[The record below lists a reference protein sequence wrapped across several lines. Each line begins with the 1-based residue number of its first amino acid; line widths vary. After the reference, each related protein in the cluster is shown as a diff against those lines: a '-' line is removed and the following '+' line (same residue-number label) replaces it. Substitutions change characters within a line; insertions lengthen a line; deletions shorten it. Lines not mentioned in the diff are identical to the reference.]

1 MPIQRGMHLH
11 EMAVRILLYTIAT
24 TAGRYGRSIEPVL
37 SVGMDFYVRV
47 FCRVLDSKVPVN
59 DLSLQ
64 CGLVYQSMQCQSFHI
79 VPHGQKGGKKGNV
92 YQAGRLKHGTCTET
106 GGAFKIGGPIWLG
119 PMHDREILDK
129 ALVRLRQGPGG
140 GGGSSEAKLLPDTQ
154 YLKTKERL
162 QGLLTTC
169 LEELPN
175 APLYYKVSDL
185 TRTLHISAPPA
196 LQFKSALVNAGYEV
210 SGYHK
215 EPDAIKTTAPPN
227 VVWDVLRAWAKL
239 HPPKPPKEDTAAAK
253 ILAVEPTTAID
264 FTLVS
269 AVVQQSKAAS
279 SVKRFPMN
287 PEANW
292 GPKQRATG
300 KRKAETQGAIKSPT
314 GSSDGV

>member
-24 TAGRYGRSIEPVL
+24 TASRYGRSIEPVL

-47 FCRVLDSKVPVN
+47 FCRVLDSKAPVN

-64 CGLVYQSMQCQSFHI
+64 CGLVYQSMLCQSFHI

-92 YQAGRLKHGTCTET
+92 YQATRLKHGTCTET
-106 GGAFKIGGPIWLG
+106 GGTFKIGGPIWLG
-119 PMHDREILDK
+119 PMHDREILAR
-129 ALVRLRQGPGG
+129 ALERLGQD
-140 GGGSSEAKLLPDTQ
+140 GGGSDKAKLFPDTK

-162 QGLLTTC
+162 QGLLTAC

-185 TRTLHISAPPA
+185 AKTLHVSALPA
-196 LQFKSALVNAGYEV
+196 LQFKSALVNAGYEA

-253 ILAVEPTTAID
+253 ILAVEPTTTID
-264 FTLVS
+264 FTLAPS
-269 AVVQQSKAAS
+269 VVQQSKVTS
-279 SVKRFPMN
+279 NVKRFPMN

-292 GPKQRATG
+292 GPKPRATG
-300 KRKAETQGAIKSPT
+300 KRKADAQDFVEPPT
-314 GSSDGV
+314 ASSV